1 MSKITARDC
10 FKNVSLFCA
19 VRAKRFACI
28 FSFFFFLAGTAEG
41 YTQSSRLLLAWDLPV
56 SSTSTS
62 VGSGSNDPAVL
73 FNNITLGG
81 NGTGGSGT
89 AGLTPSGSSSTGWG
103 GTSWTASGTDPI
115 ANGTVNNDYIA
126 FRVTASASDRVTITG
141 VSRLVIQ
148 VSSSGPKYWS
158 LLYSSVNTDLAFTS
172 PERNFGPFEVTIPV
186 SSSANTDI
194 TTALSAA
201 IGALPIVLEPT
212 TIGYFRLVGYGGSN
226 AAGSGRIVSSNTGV
240 ITPDFGIMGTSVVSY
255 VPESLV
261 WNGSSGAA
269 WNSGVTTDL
278 FWLNGSTS
286 TYFNNGDSATF
297 NGDASVSVASTG
309 VTTPLMTN
317 NPVAGETQTFTGSPI
332 NCQLLLTKS
341 GSGTLVFT
349 PAPDVDQNIYEIN
362 QTGGTIRISQSAA
375 DSNNNVLGG
384 PRWTMASNTVFDM
397 GNSSYE
403 IIRQLTGFGT
413 IQMTNVIANTNAN
426 NTNAFVANNEIHLR
440 NTSNSVFGGSFQGVG
455 QLTIDNGTITFTGTN
470 TYSGGTWMSNAAT
483 LRLSSQASLPVQTQK
498 SIGALGL
505 DGNPYYTNGVF
516 EVVDLRLSRADSTGV
531 MGTLELDDT
540 LVTSLILS
548 NSIGSTRTA
557 DKFRVSA
564 GTNNSYTLQLNGP
577 INLMGNLAG
586 YNASDTPGYVILRGT
601 NQIQELNSGVILER
615 GGRILVDGPH
625 CLYQNKDF
633 GTWAPISFLDT
644 SGYARFGLAP
654 EVVSQITLS
663 NEIYAITNSTTANR
677 HAAILLSTNSINGA
691 PQVLRLA
698 GIISGVG
705 GLRLASPGTG
715 DMGHLYLSAGNRYE
729 GGTRIG
735 TGKLFVPSADAL
747 GNAYSLKP
755 ASIAFIRFE
764 TRSDSYLVPT
774 DNIDFPESHSI
785 AITDDAM
792 ANIDTGT
799 NNVVLQGFITNSS
812 STNLVGGSLRKVGA
826 GKLILSGT
834 NYYTGPTRI
843 TEGVLEIVRPASL
856 PANGPVQFGSLGSL
870 KLSGAGS
877 YGVGNI
883 SPVVITNS
891 TGPTNTETMNGV
903 LNLATSGV
911 NVTVSQ
917 LSMWPN
923 GSRLT
928 VANLTN
934 GTVTLPTAIN
944 NTPTQLTM
952 IKSAENPTYVAS
964 VASNGLL
971 SFAPAVSRLT
981 PTITVTPGSYTY
993 TGSIQGP
1000 GVNEVNKGGSTG
1012 GVTLSYAGTGSTSY
1026 GSSSTPPTSAGT
1038 YKVTATVAADS
1049 TYYEA
1054 SSVPTAFTIA
1064 KATPAVSEAP
1074 TASAVTVGALLSS
1087 STLSGGTA
1095 SVGGTYAWTDST
1107 AVVNATASY
1116 PVTFTP
1122 TDGANYNT
1130 ASSAASVT
1138 ANPAGTTFGSWSGN
1152 AVVTQDLV
1160 SRYAFGA
1167 ADKNSAP
1174 QNLSSSIT
1182 STTLSVTAVVRTDD
1196 THLVI
1201 TPKSVNSL
1209 SGTWSATE
1217 PVISVVNAADQTGL
1231 GTGLVRKT
1239 FSVERGIASNRFL
1252 KLEAVYTP

>member
-1 MSKITARDC
+1 MSKKLSKNF
-10 FKNVSLFCA
+10 FKYVSLFC
-19 VRAKRFACI
+19 VVGVKRFACI
-28 FSFFFFLAGTAEG
+28 FSFFFVLAGIAEG
-41 YTQSSRLLLAWDLPV
+41 YAQSSRLLLAWDLPTGSAV
-56 SSTSTS
+56 TTTS
-62 VGSGSNDPAVL
+62 VVSGFIDPSVL
-73 FNNITLGG
+73 ANNITLG
-81 NGTGGSGT
+81 SGITVANNST
-89 AGLTPSGSSSTGWG
+89 AWG
-103 GTSWTASGTDPI
+103 GTSWTALGTDPI

-126 FRVTASASDRVTITG
+126 FKVTASASDRVTITG

-158 LLYSSVNTDLAFTS
+158 LLYSSVNTDAAFAT
-172 PERNFGPFEVTIPV
+172 PEKNFGPFEVTIPGTSTV
-186 SSSANTDI
+186 NTEI
-194 TTALSAA
+194 TTQLSAA
-201 IGALPIVLEPT
+201 IAASPIVLDPT
-212 TIGYFRLVGYGGSN
+212 TIGYFRLVGWGGS
-226 AAGSGRIVSSNTGV
+226 ASAGSGRIVSSNTGV
-240 ITPDFGIMGTSVVSY
+240 IAPDFGIMGTSVVSNI
-255 VPESLV
+255 PKSLV
-261 WNGSSGAA
+261 WNGASGAT

-297 NGDASVSVASTG
+297 NGNALVSVVSTG
-309 VTTPLMTN
+309 VSTTYMTN
-317 NPVAGETQTFTGSPI
+317 STSVGEIQTITGGSI
-332 NCQLLLTKS
+332 TCQLLMTKS
-341 GSGTLVFT
+341 GAGTLIFN
-349 PAPDVDQNIYEIN
+349 PAVDVDQNIYEIN
-362 QTGGTIRISQSAA
+362 QTGGAIGISQSAG

-413 IQMTNVIANTNAN
+413 IQMTNVIASTNAN
-426 NTNAFVANNEIHLR
+426 NTNTFVANNDIHLR
-440 NTSNSVFGGSFQGVG
+440 NTSNSIFGGSVQGVG
-455 QLTIDNGTITFTGTN
+455 QLTIDNGTITLTGTN
-470 TYSGGTWMSNAAT
+470 TYTGGTWISNAAT
-483 LRLSSQASLPVQTQK
+483 LRLSSQASLPAQTQK
-498 SIGALGL
+498 SVSDLGV
-505 DGNPYYTNGVF
+505 DGSPYYTNGVF
-516 EVVDLRLSRADSTGV
+516 EVVDLRLSRAVSTGGV
-531 MGTLELDDT
+531 MGTLELDDS

-548 NSIGSTRTA
+548 NSIGSTRA
-557 DKFRVSA
+557 SDKFRVTA
-564 GTNNSYTLQLNGP
+564 GTNTSYTLQLNGP

-586 YNASDTPGYVILRGT
+586 YNATNTAGSVILRGT
-601 NQIQELNSGVILER
+601 NQIQEVNNGVILENA
-615 GGRILVDGPH
+615 GRILVNGSH
-625 CLYQNKDF
+625 CVYQNKDS
-633 GTWAPISFLDT
+633 GTWAPITFLDA

-654 EVVSQITLS
+654 EVTSEITLS
-663 NEIYAITNSTTANR
+663 NTIFAGTNSSTVNR
-677 HAAILLSTNSINGA
+677 HAAILLSTNTVNGN

-698 GIISGVG
+698 GIVTGVG
-705 GLRLASPGTG
+705 GLRLVSPGDG
-715 DMGHLYLSAGNRYE
+715 DMGHLYLSAGNSYE

-747 GNAYSLKP
+747 GIGTSIKP
-755 ASIAFIRFE
+755 ASVAFIRFE

-774 DNIDFPESHSI
+774 DNIDFPASHSI

-826 GKLILSGT
+826 GNLILSGA

-843 TEGVLEIVRPASL
+843 TEGVLEIAAPASL
-856 PANGPVQFGSLGSL
+856 PANGPVQFGPLGSL

-934 GTVTLPTAIN
+934 GSVTLPPAIN
-944 NTPTQLTM
+944 NTPTQLAM

-971 SFAPAVSRLT
+971 SFAPANLKLT

-1012 GVTLSYAGTGSTSY
+1012 GVTLSYAGTGSTTY
-1026 GSSSTPPTSAGT
+1026 GTSATPPINAGT
-1038 YKVTATVAADS
+1038 YTLTATVATDS
-1049 TYYEA
+1049 TYNEA
-1054 SSVPTAFTIA
+1054 SSLPTAFTIA
-1064 KATPAVSEAP
+1064 KATPTVSVAP

-1095 SVGGTYAWTDST
+1095 SVAGTFAWTTPST
-1107 AVVNATASY
+1107 PVNSTASY

-1130 ASSAASVT
+1130 ASSTASVT
-1138 ANPAGTTFGSWSGN
+1138 ANPAGTTLGSWSGN

-1174 QNLSSSIT
+1174 QKLSSSIT

-1201 TPKSVNSL
+1201 TPKSVTSL
-1209 SGTWSATE
+1209 SGAWSATE

-1231 GTGLVRKT
+1231 GAGLVRKT

>member
-1 MSKITARDC
+1 MGRIKARTYL
-10 FKNVSLFCA
+10 KYGSAFCA
-19 VRAKRFACI
+19 VGAKRFACI
-28 FSFFFFLAGTAEG
+28 FSFFFFLAGIAEG
-41 YTQSSRLLLAWDLPV
+41 YAQSSRLLLAWDLPAV
-56 SSTSTS
+56 NGSTTSS
-62 VGSGSNDPAVL
+62 VGSGFNDPSVL
-73 FNNITLGG
+73 ANNITLG
-81 NGTGGSGT
+81 SGITVANNST
-89 AGLTPSGSSSTGWG
+89 AWG
-103 GTSWTASGTDPI
+103 GTSWTALGTDPI

-126 FRVTASASDRVTITG
+126 FKVTASASDRVTITG

-158 LLYSSVNTDLAFTS
+158 LLYSSVNTDAAFTT
-172 PERNFGPFEVTIPV
+172 PEKNFGPFEVTIPA
-186 SSSANTDI
+186 SSTVNTEI
-194 TTALSAA
+194 TTQLNTAIAA
-201 IGALPIVLEPT
+201 SPIVLEPT
-212 TIGYFRLVGYGGSN
+212 SIGYFRLVGWGGSSSS
-226 AAGSGRIVSSNTGV
+226 GSGRIVSSNTGV
-240 ITPDFGIMGTSVVSY
+240 IAPDFGIMGTSVVSNI
-255 VPESLV
+255 PKSLV
-261 WNGSSGAA
+261 WNGSSGAT

-297 NGDASVSVASTG
+297 NGNRSVSVVSNG
-309 VTTPLMTN
+309 VTTPYMTN
-317 NPVAGETQTFTGSPI
+317 NTSTGEIQTITGGSI
-332 NCQLLLTKS
+332 TCQLLMTKS
-341 GSGTLVFT
+341 GGGTLVFN
-349 PAPDVDQNIYEIN
+349 PAVDVDQNIYEIN
-362 QTGGTIRISQSAA
+362 QTGGTIRISQSAG

-403 IIRQLTGFGT
+403 IIRQLTGSGT
-413 IQMTNVIANTNAN
+413 IQMTNVIASTNAN
-426 NTNAFVANNEIHLR
+426 NTNAFVANNDIHLR
-440 NTSNSVFGGSFQGVG
+440 NTSNSIFGGSVQGVG
-455 QLTIDNGTITFTGTN
+455 QLTIDNGTITLTGTN
-470 TYSGGTWMSNAAT
+470 TYTGGTWISNAAT
-483 LRLSSQASLPVQTQK
+483 LRLSTQASLPAQTQK
-498 SIGALGL
+498 SVSALGV
-505 DGNPYYTNGVF
+505 DGSPYYTNGVF
-516 EVVDLRLSRADSTGV
+516 EVVDLRLSRADGTTV
-531 MGTLELDDT
+531 MGTLELDDS

-548 NSIGSTRTA
+548 NSIGSTRLT
-557 DKFRVSA
+557 DKFRVTA
-564 GTNNSYTLQLNGP
+564 GTNTSYTLQLNGP

-586 YNASDTPGYVILRGT
+586 YNATNTAGSVILRGT
-601 NQIQELNSGVILER
+601 NQIQEVNNGVILENA
-615 GGRILVDGPH
+615 GRILVNGPH
-625 CLYQNKDF
+625 CVYQNKDL
-633 GTWAPISFLDT
+633 GTWAPITFLDT

-654 EVVSQITLS
+654 EVTNEITLS
-663 NEIYAITNSTTANR
+663 NTIFSGTNNTGTNR
-677 HAAILLSTNSINGA
+677 YAAILLSTNTVNGNS
-691 PQVLRLA
+691 QVLRLA
-698 GIISGVG
+698 GLVTGVG
-705 GLRLASPGTG
+705 GLRLASPGNG
-715 DMGHLYLSAGNRYE
+715 DIGYLYLSAGNSYQ

-747 GNAYSLKP
+747 GNGNSLKP
-755 ASIAFIRFE
+755 ASVAFIRFE

-774 DNIDFPESHSI
+774 DNIDFPASHSI

-812 STNLVGGSLRKVGA
+812 STNLVGGSLRKLGVGELMLTGA
-826 GKLILSGT
+826 NS
-834 NYYTGPTRI
+834 YTGATRI
-843 TEGVLEIVRPASL
+843 SEGILKISNIASL
-856 PANGPVQFGSLGSL
+856 PANGPVQFGPLGSL

-877 YGVGNI
+877 YGVSSI

-917 LSMWPN
+917 LSIWPN

-934 GTVTLPTAIN
+934 GSVTLPTAIT
-944 NTPTQLTM
+944 NTPSQLAM

-971 SFAPAVSRLT
+971 SFAPAGDSKLT
-981 PTITVTPGSYTY
+981 PTITVTPGTYTY
-993 TGSIQGP
+993 SSSIQGP

-1012 GVTLSYAGTGSTSY
+1012 GVTLSYAGTGSTTYVPSA
-1026 GSSSTPPTSAGT
+1026 TPPINAGSYT
-1038 YKVTATVAADS
+1038 LTATVASDS
-1049 TYYEA
+1049 LYNGAT
-1054 SSVPTAFTIA
+1054 STPTAFTIA
-1064 KATPAVSEAP
+1064 KATPTVSVAP

-1087 STLSGGTA
+1087 STLTGGTA
-1095 SVGGTYAWTDST
+1095 SVAGTFAWTTSST
-1107 AVVNATASY
+1107 VVNATASY

-1130 ASSAASVT
+1130 ASSTASVT
-1138 ANPAGTTFGSWSGN
+1138 ANPAGTTLGSWSGN

-1160 SRYAFGA
+1160 SSYAFGA

-1174 QNLSSSIT
+1174 QKLTSSIT

-1196 THLVI
+1196 AHLVI

-1231 GTGLVRKT
+1231 GTGLVLKT
-1239 FSVERGIASNRFL
+1239 FSVERGIASNRFI